1 MNSRKL
7 WLWFGLA
14 AIVIVLDQ
22 LSKQAI
28 ALNFEYGER
37 LNLLPVFDLTLVYNY
52 GAAWSFLSDAGGW
65 QRWLFTAISFV
76 FSIVIIV
83 WISRLVKESSAKG
96 GPQVLLLLALSLILG
111 GAIGNLI
118 DRVLYGYVIDFLL
131 VYYQDHFFPVFN
143 IADSAISVGA
153 GLMLIDVFKGETSDL
168 SSDKPTDKKVSS

>member
-1 MNSRKL
+1 MTGGKV

-14 AIVIVLDQ
+14 IVVIALDQ

-65 QRWLFTAISFV
+65 QRWLFTAISFFV
-76 FSIVIIV
+76 SIAIMV
-83 WISRLVKESSAKG
+83 WIWRLAKEVVSTGVS
-96 GPQVLLLLALSLILG
+96 QTLLLLALSLILG

-131 VYYQDHFFPVFN
+131 VYYQDSFFPVFN
-143 IADSAISVGA
+143 IADSAISLGA
-153 GLMLIDVFKGETSDL
+153 GLMILDVFKGGL
-168 SSDKPTDKKVSS
+168 SEQPTDKKASS